1 MSPPPEGLDNVAGLG
16 PRGPAV
22 REEVSHLPRIPSLA
36 KKGVG
41 HRQPQAAP
49 GIVEVTM
56 DGQKGGEIAAVDIG
70 TDGQR
75 RPVGEGEGSEPYR
88 RLR

>member
-1 MSPPPEGLDNVAGLG
+1 MKAT
-16 PRGPAV
+16 V
-22 REEVSHLPRIPSLA
+22 REEVSHLPRILPLA

-41 HRQPQAAP
+41 YGQPQAGP
-49 GIVEVTM
+49 GVVQVTVHR
-56 DGQKGGEIAAVDIG
+56 QKGGEIAAVDIG

-75 RPVGEGEGSEPYR
+75 GPVGEGEGSESYP